1 MGKELP
7 NGAEE
12 YVEKRL
18 SWEKY
23 LGCDSEVAIEAFG
36 IYLKRVASGTK
47 GTPEQDWLAAEEIV
61 RRRFTIELLEKF
73 AP

>member
-1 MGKELP
+1 LP

-18 SWEKY
+18 SWDKY
-23 LGCDSEVAIEAFG
+23 LGCDSEVSIEAFG

-61 RRRFTIELLEKF
+61 RSRFAVELLEKS
-73 AP
+73 AS